1 MKTVCMTPSNRVPTG
16 WSIYL
21 HVSLDLICVLWG
33 FPECLV
39 ELFAQ
44 DSTCLLFSISKHSTY
59 SLLNCYTA
67 PLRRRFLSFFAF
79 VFSFILTNSSDFA
92 DSDGLVKHISVT
104 VTFPEILRSSHHF
117 RRCHRCH
124 LHAVTASPRGVGSHA
139 EVGAHFFPC
148 QSALRKSKSQ
158 HSTPWKEESTFGHP
172 FLPPLCEHS
181 FPMGLLV
188 DTGCVLRLM
197 KLLKRPLNDRSR
209 DIFVFQMY
217 LHRYFRWFFDSFFFK
232 ICTSLYD
239 RRFVKS

>member
-1 MKTVCMTPSNRVPTG
+1 MKTVCLTPTNWVPTG

-139 EVGAHFFPC
+139 KVGARFFPC
-148 QSALRKSKSQ
+148 QSALRKSKVSIAL
-158 HSTPWKEESTFGHP
+158 HGKRSLLLDIPFCHPSVNIPFPW
-172 FLPPLCEHS
+172 
-181 FPMGLLV
+181 V
-188 DTGCVLRLM
+188 
-197 KLLKRPLNDRSR
+197 
-209 DIFVFQMY
+209 Y
-217 LHRYFRWFFDSFFFK
+217 
-232 ICTSLYD
+232 
-239 RRFVKS
+239 